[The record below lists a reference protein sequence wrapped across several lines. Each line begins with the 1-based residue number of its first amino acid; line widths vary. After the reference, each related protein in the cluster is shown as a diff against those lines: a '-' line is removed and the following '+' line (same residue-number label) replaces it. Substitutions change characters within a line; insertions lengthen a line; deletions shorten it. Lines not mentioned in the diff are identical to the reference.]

1 MRVLGVDFGPR
12 QIGLAVSDETGFLAR
27 PLRSIRVERIRE
39 APEAVADVAR
49 EEEAES
55 IVVGMPVG
63 LEGEE
68 HRPESHRVLRF
79 AKALRA
85 ATGLPVHLEDE
96 SLSSREAR
104 ELPSGSRR
112 GAKGAAEREHSR
124 AAAILLQRWLDGRA
138 SGKRPPAPGSRQGP
152 ESGPGEVGA

>member
-12 QIGLAVSDETGFLAR
+12 QIGLAVSDETGLLAR
-27 PLRSIRVERIRE
+27 PLRSLTVPRIRE
-39 APEAVADVAR
+39 APEAVAGVAR
-49 EEEAES
+49 EEEVDA

-68 HRPESHRVLRF
+68 HRPESRRVLRF
-79 AKALRA
+79 ARALRL
-85 ATGLPVHLEDE
+85 ATGLTVHLEDE

-112 GAKGAAEREHSR
+112 NARGAAEREHAR
-124 AAAILLQRWLDGRA
+124 AAAIVLQRWLDRRGVPHGPRAPGA
-138 SGKRPPAPGSRQGP
+138 SG
-152 ESGPGEVGA
+152 EGEAS

>member
-27 PLRSIRVERIRE
+27 PLRSLRVERIRE

-49 EEEAES
+49 EEAADS

-68 HRPESHRVLRF
+68 GRPESHRVLRF

-104 ELPSGSRR
+104 ELPSGLRR
-112 GAKGAAEREHSR
+112 GARGATEREHSR

-138 SGKRPPAPGSRQGP
+138 SGERSPTRGSNQGS
-152 ESGPGEVGA
+152 ESGSGEAGA

>member
-1 MRVLGVDFGPR
+1 VRVLGVDFGPR
-12 QIGLAVSDETGFLAR
+12 GIGLAVSDETGLLAR
-27 PLRSIRVERIRE
+27 PIPGLTVGRIRE

-49 EEEAES
+49 AEEADA

-104 ELPSGSRR
+104 ELPSGARWRAR
-112 GAKGAAEREHSR
+112 GAADREHSR
-124 AAAILLQRWLDGRA
+124 AAAIVLQRWLDTHAHAAGRR
-138 SGKRPPAPGSRQGP
+138 SPRPDAEG
-152 ESGPGEVGA
+152 GA

>member
-1 MRVLGVDFGPR
+1 VDFGPR
-12 QIGLAVSDETGFLAR
+12 RIGLAVSDETGLLAR
-27 PLRSIRVERIRE
+27 PLRSLTVERIRE

-49 EEEAES
+49 TEEAGA

-68 HRPESHRVLRF
+68 HRPESRRVLHF

-85 ATGLPVHLEDE
+85 ATGLTVHLEDE

-104 ELPSGSRR
+104 ELPSSGGRNAR
-112 GAKGAAEREHSR
+112 GAAEREHSR
-124 AAAILLQRWLDGRA
+124 AAAIVLQRFLDRRA
-138 SGKRPPAPGSRQGP
+138 APHSPPGDPGLSGM
-152 ESGPGEVGA
+152 GEAS

>member
-27 PLRSIRVERIRE
+27 PLRSLTVPRVRE

-49 EEEAES
+49 EEEIDA
-55 IVVGMPVG
+55 IVVGMPAG

-68 HRPESHRVLRF
+68 NRPESRRVLRF

-85 ATGLPVHLEDE
+85 ATGLAVHLEDE

-104 ELPSGSRR
+104 GLPSGSKRNAR
-112 GAKGAAEREHSR
+112 GAAEREHAR
-124 AAAILLQRWLDGRA
+124 AATIVLQRWLDRRGA
-138 SGKRPPAPGSRQGP
+138 SGGDRAPRN
-152 ESGPGEVGA
+152 PGEGEAS

>member
-12 QIGLAVSDETGFLAR
+12 RIGLAVSDETGLLAR
-27 PLRSIRVERIRE
+27 PLRSLTVARIRE

-49 EEEAES
+49 EEEADA

-68 HRPESHRVLRF
+68 HRPESHRLLKF

-85 ATGLPVHLEDE
+85 ATGLAVHLEDE

-104 ELPSGSRR
+104 ELPSGVRR
-112 GAKGAAEREHSR
+112 NARGAAEREHSR
-124 AAAILLQRWLDGRA
+124 AAAIVLQRWLDRRGA
-138 SGKRPPAPGSRQGP
+138 PHAPRPP
-152 ESGPGEVGA
+152 GEGERS

>member
-27 PLRSIRVERIRE
+27 PLRSFTVERIRE
-39 APEAVADVAR
+39 APEAVAAVAR
-49 EEEAES
+49 EEEADA

-63 LEGEE
+63 LEGDEQ
-68 HRPESHRVLRF
+68 RPESHRVLRF

-104 ELPSGSRR
+104 ELPSGPRR
-112 GAKGAAEREHSR
+112 GARGAAEREHSR
-124 AAAILLQRWLDGRA
+124 AAAIVLQRWLDGRA
-138 SGKRPPAPGSRQGP
+138 SGKRSPAPETAGGD
-152 ESGPGEVGA
+152 A

>member
-12 QIGLAVSDETGFLAR
+12 SIGLALSDETGLIAR
-27 PLRSIRVERIRE
+27 PLRSITVPRVRE

-49 EEEAES
+49 LEEADA
-55 IVVGMPVG
+55 IVVGMPAG

-68 HRPESHRVLRF
+68 RRPESRRVLRF

-85 ATGLPVHLEDE
+85 ATGLTVHLEDE

-104 ELPSGSRR
+104 ELPSGGGRNAR
-112 GAKGAAEREHSR
+112 GASEREHAR
-124 AAAILLQRWLDGRA
+124 AAAIVLQRWLDRRGA
-138 SGKRPPAPGSRQGP
+138 PHAPPPGG
-152 ESGPGEVGA
+152 GEAT

>member
-27 PLRSIRVERIRE
+27 PLRSLTVERIRE
-39 APEAVADVAR
+39 APQAVAAVAR
-49 EEEAES
+49 EEEAGT

-85 ATGLPVHLEDE
+85 ATGLTVHLEDE

-104 ELPSGSRR
+104 EMPSVSRR
-112 GAKGAAEREHSR
+112 GARGAAEREHSR
-124 AAAILLQRWLDGRA
+124 AAAIVLQRWLDGRA
-138 SGKRPPAPGSRQGP
+138 GGKRAPHPDP
-152 ESGPGEVGA
+152 EGGES

>member
-1 MRVLGVDFGPR
+1 MDFGPR
-12 QIGLAVSDETGFLAR
+12 QIGLALSDETGFLAR
-27 PLRSIRVERIRE
+27 PLRSLTVERIRE
-39 APEAVADVAR
+39 APEAVAAVAR
-49 EEEAES
+49 EEEADA

-85 ATGLPVHLEDE
+85 ATGLTVHLEDE

-104 ELPSGSRR
+104 EMPSVSRR
-112 GAKGAAEREHSR
+112 GARGAAEREHSR
-124 AAAILLQRWLDGRA
+124 AAAIVLQRWLDGRA
-138 SGKRPPAPGSRQGP
+138 GGKRAPLHEP
-152 ESGPGEVGA
+152 EGGEV

>member
-12 QIGLAVSDETGFLAR
+12 RIGLAVSDETGLIAR
-27 PLRSIRVERIRE
+27 PLRSLMVERVRE

-49 EEEAES
+49 EEEADA
-55 IVVGMPVG
+55 IVVGMPTG

-68 HRPESHRVLRF
+68 HRPESHRVLKF

-85 ATGLPVHLEDE
+85 ATGLTVHLEDE

-104 ELPSGSRR
+104 ELPSGGRR
-112 GAKGAAEREHSR
+112 NARGAAEREHSR
-124 AAAILLQRWLDGRA
+124 AAAIVLQRWLDRRGVTH
-138 SGKRPPAPGSRQGP
+138 GPRPPGEGEGS
-152 ESGPGEVGA
+152 

>member
-1 MRVLGVDFGPR
+1 VDFGPR
-12 QIGLAVSDETGFLAR
+12 RIGLAVSDETGLLAR
-27 PLRSIRVERIRE
+27 PLRSLTVARIRE

-49 EEEAES
+49 AEEAES

-68 HRPESHRVLRF
+68 HRPESRRVLRF

-104 ELPSGSRR
+104 ELPSRPR
-112 GAKGAAEREHSR
+112 WGARDAAEREHSR
-124 AAAILLQRWLDGRA
+124 AAAIVLQRWLDARHVAGPPP
-138 SGKRPPAPGSRQGP
+138 RP
-152 ESGPGEVGA
+152 GAAGGGA

>member
-27 PLRSIRVERIRE
+27 PLRSLTVERIRE
-39 APEAVADVAR
+39 APQAVAAVAR
-49 EEEAES
+49 EEEAGA

-85 ATGLPVHLEDE
+85 ATGLTVHLEDE

-104 ELPSGSRR
+104 EMPSVSRR
-112 GAKGAAEREHSR
+112 GARGAAEREHSR
-124 AAAILLQRWLDGRA
+124 AAAVVLQRWLDGRVGA
-138 SGKRPPAPGSRQGP
+138 KRAPRPEP
-152 ESGPGEVGA
+152 ESGEA

>member
-27 PLRSIRVERIRE
+27 PLRSFSVERIRE
-39 APEAVADVAR
+39 APEAVAAVAR
-49 EEEAES
+49 EEEADA

-104 ELPSGSRR
+104 ELPSGHRR
-112 GAKGAAEREHSR
+112 GARGAAEREHSR
-124 AAAILLQRWLDGRA
+124 AAAIVLQRWLDARAAGPHTPPHGR
-138 SGKRPPAPGSRQGP
+138 
-152 ESGPGEVGA
+152 EGEGA

>member
-12 QIGLAVSDETGFLAR
+12 QIGLAVSDETGLLAR
-27 PLRSIRVERIRE
+27 PLRSLTVPRIRE

-49 EEEAES
+49 EEEADA
-55 IVVGMPVG
+55 IVVGMPTG

-68 HRPESHRVLRF
+68 HRPESRRVLRF

-85 ATGLPVHLEDE
+85 ATGLTVHLEDE

-104 ELPSGSRR
+104 ELPSGARR
-112 GAKGAAEREHSR
+112 GARGAAEREHAR
-124 AAAILLQRWLDGRA
+124 AAAIVLQRWLDRRGVPHAPRA
-138 SGKRPPAPGSRQGP
+138 PRT
-152 ESGPGEVGA
+152 PGEGGAS

>member
-1 MRVLGVDFGPR
+1 MDFGPR

-27 PLRSIRVERIRE
+27 PLRSLRVERIRE

-49 EEEAES
+49 EEAADS

-68 HRPESHRVLRF
+68 GRPESHRVLRF

-104 ELPSGSRR
+104 ELPSGLRR
-112 GAKGAAEREHSR
+112 GARGAAEREHSR

-138 SGKRPPAPGSRQGP
+138 SGRRSPTRGSNQGS
-152 ESGPGEVGA
+152 ESGSGEAGA